1 MCQAGR
7 EAGSRALLHTVS
19 MSSDDDYDRNPV
31 GFLGWLRNRKGLAW
45 IVIIGLVLLTVGGSA
60 ILFFVQQAA
69 GQ

>member
-1 MCQAGR
+1 
-7 EAGSRALLHTVS
+7 

-31 GFLGWLRNRKGLAW
+31 GFLGWLRNRKGLTW

-69 GQ
+69 R